1 MGPSGLDSGAGPGGG
16 QIIFIEDMKMA
27 EGKKSGLSKGLLI
40 AGGVVLLLAYM
51 YISTKNGLVRLD
63 ENINSAWS
71 EIDNQLQR
79 RSDLIPNLVATVK
92 GYAKHEEAVFTNIA
106 NARSKLAGAQTVE
119 EKAAG
124 YNEMQSALSRLLV
137 VVEQY
142 PELKANQSFIGLQDE
157 LAGTENRLTVAR
169 KRYNDGVRDFNTRIR
184 SFPASLI
191 AGGMGFS
198 PRPYFEIDQGA
209 RETPKVS
216 F

>member
-1 MGPSGLDSGAGPGGG
+1 
-16 QIIFIEDMKMA
+16 MA
-27 EGKKSGLSKGLLI
+27 EGKKSGLRLGLIVLV
-40 AGGVVLLLAYM
+40 AVVAIFGFF
-51 YISTKNGLVRLD
+51 YIGAKNELVRLD
-63 ENINSAWS
+63 ESINSAWS

-92 GYAKHEEAVFTNIA
+92 GYAKHEEGVFTGIA
-106 NARSKLAGAQTVE
+106 DARSRLAGARTVE

>member
-1 MGPSGLDSGAGPGGG
+1 
-16 QIIFIEDMKMA
+16 MA
-27 EGKKSGLSKGLLI
+27 EGKKSGLFIGLLVL
-40 AGGVVLLLAYM
+40 AAVVVIFGIF
-51 YISTKNGLVRLD
+51 YINTKNDLVRLD
-63 ENINSAWS
+63 EGINSAWS

-92 GYAKHEEAVFTNIA
+92 GYAAHEEGVFRGIA
-106 NARSKLAGAQTVE
+106 DARSKLAGARTVE

-142 PELKANQSFIGLQDE
+142 PDLKANQNFIGLQDE

-184 SFPASLI
+184 SFPGSLM
-191 AGGMGFS
+191 AGGMGFAA
-198 PRPYFEIDQGA
+198 RPYFEIGEAA
-209 RETPKVS
+209 RQTPQVK

>member
-1 MGPSGLDSGAGPGGG
+1 
-16 QIIFIEDMKMA
+16 MA
-27 EGKKSGLSKGLLI
+27 EGKKSGLTKGLLI
-40 AGGVVLLLAYM
+40 AGGMVLLLAFM
-51 YISTKNGLVRLD
+51 YISTKNGLIRLD

-92 GYAKHEEAVFTNIA
+92 GYAGHEEAVFTNIA
-106 NARSKLAGAQTVE
+106 DARSRLAGARTVE

-169 KRYNDGVRDFNTRIR
+169 KRYNDGVRGFNTKIR
-184 SFPASLI
+184 SFPGSLI
-191 AGGMGFS
+191 AGNMGFT

-209 RETPKVS
+209 RQAPQVS

>member
-1 MGPSGLDSGAGPGGG
+1 
-16 QIIFIEDMKMA
+16 MA
-27 EGKKSGLSKGLLI
+27 EGKKSGLFIGLAVL
-40 AGGVVLLLAYM
+40 AAVVVIFGIF
-51 YISTKNGLVRLD
+51 YINTKNDLVRLD
-63 ENINSAWS
+63 EGINSAWS

-92 GYAKHEEAVFTNIA
+92 GYAAHEEGVFRGIA
-106 NARSKLAGAQTVE
+106 DARSKLAGARTVE

-142 PELKANQSFIGLQDE
+142 PDLKANQNFIGLQDE

-184 SFPASLI
+184 SFPGALM
-191 AGGMGFS
+191 AGGMGGAA
-198 PRPYFEIDQGA
+198 RPYFEIGEAA
-209 RETPKVS
+209 RQTPQVK